1 MRRFDCKPPVAGIA
15 LAIISAATLAT
26 LCPAGSAA
34 QAQHP
39 PDAAVIQRGSQQ
51 FQQSC
56 AFCHGPD
63 ATGGR
68 GPDLIRSPLVA
79 HDVNGD
85 LIGPVIHNGRPDK
98 GMPALPLTGDQIK
111 AVSAF
116 LHDRAQQALDSA
128 RLPKTYALSKLL
140 TGNAAAGRAYF
151 DGAGGCVQCHS
162 PTGDLKGIAS
172 KVQPLDLEAR
182 MLYPE
187 ARRGHRPITVTGTVT
202 LASGEQ
208 LSGKLEYLD
217 EFTVALI
224 DSSGWYR
231 SFPRNDFKVEVHD
244 PLAAHR
250 ELLGKMTQDEF
261 HNLFAYLETLK

>member
-1 MRRFDCKPPVAGIA
+1 MPRFACKPPLAAVA
-15 LAIISAATLAT
+15 LATVSAIILAT
-26 LCPAGSAA
+26 LHPAAAA

-39 PDAAVIQRGSQQ
+39 ADASLIQRGSQQ

-68 GPDLIRSPLVA
+68 GPDLIRSALVA
-79 HDVNGD
+79 HDVNGN
-85 LIGPVIHNGRPDK
+85 LIAPVIHNGRPDK
-98 GMPALPLTGDQIK
+98 GMPALPLTDDEIK
-111 AVSAF
+111 AVAAF

-128 RLPKTYALSKLL
+128 SLPKTYALAKLL
-140 TGNAAAGRAYF
+140 TGNADEGRAYF
-151 DGAGGCVQCHS
+151 NGAGGCVQCHS
-162 PTGDLKGIAS
+162 PTGDLKGIAGR
-172 KVQPLDLEAR
+172 VQPLDLEAR

-187 ARRGHRPITVTGTVT
+187 GRHGRPAVTVTATVT
-202 LASGEQ
+202 LNSGEQ
-208 LSGKLEYLD
+208 ISGKLDYMD
-217 EFTVALI
+217 EFTVGVI

-231 SFPRNDFKVEVHD
+231 SFARNDVKVEVHD

-250 ELLGKMTQDEF
+250 ALLDKITQEDF

>member
-1 MRRFDCKPPVAGIA
+1 MLHP
-15 LAIISAATLAT
+15 AAA
-26 LCPAGSAA
+26 AA
-34 QAQHP
+34 QTQH
-39 PDAAVIQRGSQQ
+39 PDAAMVQRGSQQ

-79 HDVNGD
+79 HDVNAD

-98 GMPALPLTGDQIK
+98 GMPALPLTDDQIK
-111 AVSAF
+111 AVAAF

-128 RLPKTYALSKLL
+128 RLPKTYALAKLL
-140 TGNAAAGRAYF
+140 TGNADAGRAYF
-151 DGAGGCVQCHS
+151 DGAGGCTQCHS
-162 PTGDLKGIAS
+162 PTGDLKGIAD
-172 KVQPLDLEAR
+172 KLPPLDLEAL
-182 MLYPE
+182 MMYPE
-187 ARRGHRPITVTGTVT
+187 SRHGQKPVTVTATVT
-202 LASGEQ
+202 LASGERI
-208 LSGKLEYLD
+208 SGKLDYLD
-217 EFTVALI
+217 EFAVGLI

-231 SFPRNDFKVEVHD
+231 SFARNDVKVEVHD

-250 ELLGKMTQDEF
+250 ELLGKITQADF

>member
-1 MRRFDCKPPVAGIA
+1 MPRFVCK
-15 LAIISAATLAT
+15 ATVGTLGAT
-26 LCPAGSAA
+26 ILFMFTVLLPSTLLA

-39 PDAAVIQRGSQQ
+39 DAAMVQRGSQQ

-79 HDVNGD
+79 HDVNGN
-85 LIGPVIHNGRPDK
+85 LVGPVIHNGRPDK
-98 GMPALPLTGDQIK
+98 GMPALPLNEDQIK
-111 AVSAF
+111 DVAAF

-128 RLPKTYALSKLL
+128 RLPKTYALAKLL
-140 TGNAAAGRAYF
+140 TGNAPAGRAYF
-151 DGAGGCVQCHS
+151 DGAGGCTACHS
-162 PTGDLKGIAS
+162 PTGDLKGIAD
-172 KVQPLDLEAR
+172 KLPPLDLEAR

-187 ARRGHRPITVTGTVT
+187 GRHGQKPVTPTATVT
-202 LASGEQ
+202 LSDGGQ
-208 LSGKLEYLD
+208 VSGKVEHLD
-217 EFTVALI
+217 EFTVALL
-224 DSSGWYR
+224 DSNGWYH
-231 SFPRNDFKVEVHD
+231 SFPLERVKLDVHD

-250 ELLGKMTQDEF
+250 ELLNRITQDEF